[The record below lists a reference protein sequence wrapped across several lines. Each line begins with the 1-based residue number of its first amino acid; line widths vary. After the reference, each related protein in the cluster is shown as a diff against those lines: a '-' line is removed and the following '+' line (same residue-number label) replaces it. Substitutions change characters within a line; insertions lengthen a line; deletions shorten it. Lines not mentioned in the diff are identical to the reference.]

1 MSKQKISAI
10 EIMNMIPD
18 EELAKLA
25 EDTKVDYCA
34 KVLTGMRVFFLLVYA
49 FMREDRLTQ
58 PR

>member
-25 EDTKVDYCA
+25 EDTKADYCA

>member
-18 EELAKLA
+18 EELA